1 MTDLKTD
8 TDERETFYVD
18 IQTQGLAALWTRF
31 RGLITPEPSSG
42 CSAHHWR
49 YADAREALLRAG
61 DLISA
66 EEAERRVL
74 IMENP
79 GQPGSSQI
87 TSSLYAGL
95 QLVLPGEVAPAHR
108 HSQSALRLILEGPGS
123 MSVVAGEPVTMELGD
138 LVVTPPWAWHDHRNQ
153 TDAPTI
159 WLDLLD
165 IPIVKF
171 FDTSF
176 IEHGAAAEQ
185 LVTKERDHARI
196 QYGSALLPDGF
207 VPNHDSATPL
217 TSYSFTTALS
227 VLRSRENDGDVD
239 PWFGHRVS
247 YSNPTT
253 GGAVLTTISAAVQL
267 FPCGFEGLPIRS
279 TDATVYVGLQGVA
292 TFDIDDVR
300 FELAPGDVLVA
311 PSWSWVRRRAEAG
324 EAIVFSGSDAAV
336 QKRIG
341 VWREE
346 RSNG

>member
-8 TDERETFYVD
+8 NDTLEAFYMD
-18 IQTQGLAALWTRF
+18 IRSQGLAALWTRF
-31 RGLITPEPSSG
+31 RDLITPEPSSG
-42 CSAHHWR
+42 CVAHHWR

-61 DLISA
+61 ELISA
-66 EEAERRVL
+66 EDAERRVL

-79 GQPGSSQI
+79 GQSGSSQI

-123 MSVVAGEPVTMELGD
+123 LSVVEGEPVTMAVGD
-138 LVVTPPWAWHDHRNQ
+138 LVVTPPWAWHDHRND

-176 IEHGAAAEQ
+176 IERGSAVEQ
-185 LVTKERDHARI
+185 LVTKERGHSRV
-196 QYGSALLPDGF
+196 QFGSALLPEGY
-207 VPNHDSATPL
+207 VANRNSATPL

-227 VLRSRENDGDVD
+227 ALRSSESTVEAD
-239 PWFGHRVS
+239 PWLGHRVL
-247 YSNPTT
+247 YSDPTS
-253 GGAVLTTISAAVQL
+253 GSDVLTTIAAGIQL
-267 FPCGFEGLPIRS
+267 LPAGFAGRAIRS
-279 TDATVYVGLQGVA
+279 TDATVYVTLQGLA
-292 TFDIDDVR
+292 TFFVEDVR
-300 FELAPGDVLVA
+300 FDLRPGDVLVV
-311 PSWSWVRRRAEAG
+311 PSWSWVRRSATNRD
-324 EAIVFSGSDAAV
+324 AIVFSGSDAAV

-346 RSNG
+346 RSDG